1 MSWLGCKKRA
11 QGSPRN
17 KCANRPPTS
26 HPLSAQALGSAE
38 RLGWLFLCRG
48 KQGQQK
54 KNKVWIL
61 EMVKKKHSQGL
72 MGKMRMQRC
81 ILKKSLPLI
90 ALLHLTFA
98 LDFRILNRLILD
110 WCQQGN
116 FLQQGEGQKSNS
128 AKKHPGS
135 WLFISLCRKLPINY

>member
-26 HPLSAQALGSAE
+26 HPPSAQALGSAE
-38 RLGWLFLCRG
+38 GLGWLFLCRG

-61 EMVKKKHSQGL
+61 EMVKKKTQSRFNGENEDA
-72 MGKMRMQRC
+72 KMY
-81 ILKKSLPLI
+81 LKKSLPLI

-128 AKKHPGS
+128 AKKHTGS
-135 WLFISLCRKLPINY
+135 WLFISLCRKLPINN